1 LIIGKKE
8 EEGVK
13 AKEEEEEEDNVKTQA
28 QIVPRSNSDFQMPEK
43 GFVRSQRMGRSTK
56 ETNGIG

>member
-13 AKEEEEEEDNVKTQA
+13 AKEEEEDNVKTQA

>member
-13 AKEEEEEEDNVKTQA
+13 AKEEEEEDNVKTQA